1 MYLDIG
7 LAHKVRSEP
16 NWCNRHVWDW
26 YWGAPYPADCEGLN
40 APEVALVST
49 LTYVE
54 FDSNQNL
61 KALEGVFEAQ
71 GTDALGGAPMGF
83 GIRTPEPGVSVGGQE
98 SYVENWQI
106 DWSVSGLTSNFRSI
120 DLTWKHNDLQT
131 FDTGDKFHV
140 GTLNNRPHHDYVDF
154 TVGDAVTT
162 WELSGSIDNEP
173 GKPSRS
179 VWNGQFHLNLEASP
193 LMDALVEVNSGAT
206 RVKMVNLPSEIT
218 ATWWKDNSRDTG
230 GTRKHFELQ
239 TPTDKREFELR
250 GRTEVQGSDP
260 WKYSWVGLPHEVE
273 IVADTEDCCTPKV
286 YSVDIR
292 EPRGSAGHLRSLNLN
307 GDLEDKNFDVEM
319 TISKINRTR
328 WVFGD
333 YDWWMNDGEDNAF
346 IRNGANFYG
355 SNEAYSVLNLE
366 KSSGTSLWD
375 PFDTHHNRLIA
386 QDHDSYKWEVSDPPD
401 ATPDEGWIVYV
412 DNAGH
417 NQYGWAIAESELDK
431 RCEIAYDSGDCP

>member
-1 MYLDIG
+1 
-7 LAHKVRSEP
+7 
-16 NWCNRHVWDW
+16 
-26 YWGAPYPADCEGLN
+26 
-40 APEVALVST
+40 
-49 LTYVE
+49 
-54 FDSNQNL
+54 
-61 KALEGVFEAQ
+61 
-71 GTDALGGAPMGF
+71 MGF